1 MERKMRILF
10 VGSRILPFRHAGDKS
25 FWLDL
30 FDCLRGLGH
39 TIHALSVTYD
49 SPLPTA
55 PSWCEFVRPIP
66 VPNPLSGRYNPE
78 SRWLAATNNYVS
90 KTVSFPRIWGAL
102 RRARASFRPDVI
114 HFIDNYGPVLATVRR
129 NRVAP
134 VFTVSAPTYDRRAAL
149 YDSLLRL
156 SFRPFDAIIPF
167 SEAFAKRLGTIG
179 VNSGRVD
186 TIRWGIDPAALR
198 PAEESE
204 RRASRARLG
213 IASDRIVAIWTGFI
227 QQTTWRDFE
236 FAYRVGELLRTRTPD
251 RFSFVF
257 CFKPAHFRPD
267 LLQRERPG
275 VRIVGTATEFED
287 ARRAADYLLSPIGG
301 PRSTLAPPLSWLEAL
316 AMGLPIVSTPI
327 PGIEEVI
334 VPGSNGWV
342 VRTPEEAADRIESD
356 AASPERC
363 QSMRTSAR
371 QSVMG
376 RFSVDRAAHEYV
388 RLWERL
394 IERKRGRSG

>member
-1 MERKMRILF
+1 MRILF

-30 FDCLRGLGH
+30 FDSLQDLGH

-49 SPLPTA
+49 SPLPEA

-78 SRWLAATNNYVS
+78 SRWLAATNNYAS

-102 RRARASFRPDVI
+102 RRAEESFRPEVV
-114 HFIDNYGPVLATVRR
+114 HVIDNYGPVLATVRR
-129 NRVAP
+129 KRAAP
-134 VFTVSAPTYDRRAAL
+134 VFTASAPTYDRRAAL
-149 YDSLLRL
+149 YDTWLRL

-167 SEAFAKRLGTIG
+167 SEAFARRLGAIG
-179 VNSGRVD
+179 IHPGRVE

-198 PAEESE
+198 PPGESE
-204 RRASRARLG
+204 RRESRERLG
-213 IASDRIVAIWTGFI
+213 IGPDRIVAIWTGFI
-227 QQTTWRDFE
+227 QQTSWRDFE
-236 FAYRVGELLRTRTPD
+236 FAYRVGELLRARTPG

-257 CFKPAHFRPD
+257 CFKPTHFRPD

-275 VRIVGTATEFED
+275 VRVVGTTKEFED
-287 ARRAADYLLSPIGG
+287 ARRATDYLLSPIGG

-316 AMGLPIVSTPI
+316 AMGIPILSTPI
-327 PGIEEVI
+327 AGIEEVI

-342 VRTPEEAADRIESD
+342 VRTPEEAADRLEIDVE
-356 AASPERC
+356 SPERR
-363 QSMRTSAR
+363 QNMRTSAR
-371 QSVMG
+371 QSVLG

-394 IERKRGRSG
+394 IEGKGGRPG